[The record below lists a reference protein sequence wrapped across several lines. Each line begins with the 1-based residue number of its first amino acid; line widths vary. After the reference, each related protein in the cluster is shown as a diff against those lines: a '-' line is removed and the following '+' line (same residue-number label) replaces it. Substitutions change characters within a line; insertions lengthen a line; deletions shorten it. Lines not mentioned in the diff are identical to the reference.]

1 MTKDNT
7 WREVTLTLPPRMAY
21 THVFEDTKPNHY
33 DINNLSVATLYA
45 GVRVL
50 PSPHEYELM
59 VPSNGRNILARKE
72 GSSQIEI
79 YNDSDVTARIIL
91 TTFNEPFNPAVL
103 ANSASSTSG
112 GGGGG
117 ATDGNVI
124 VKGFSSALPAGNN
137 NLGKVVVTEIPTVP
151 IEFKTLPPGTNMI
164 GNVGV
169 TKLPPLAEGTSH
181 IGSVN
186 VEGGV
191 SIASMPPVQ
200 VTNDPVRASCI
211 AWEGTISVNHVVFDM
226 GQHDVLKFNYI
237 LNEGDTDLFINF
249 DSYQATP
256 NDLKGAGL
264 TGRAATI
271 RMRPG
276 ESITDF
282 TRKTS
287 KVNMI
292 RTSGSGT
299 VRILGV

>member
-137 NLGKVVVTEIPTVP
+137 NLGKVVVTEMPTVP
-151 IEFKTLPPGTNMI
+151 IEFKTLPSGTNMI

-200 VTNDPVRASCI
+200 V
-211 AWEGTISVNHVVFDM
+211 
-226 GQHDVLKFNYI
+226 
-237 LNEGDTDLFINF
+237 
-249 DSYQATP
+249 
-256 NDLKGAGL
+256 
-264 TGRAATI
+264 
-271 RMRPG
+271 
-276 ESITDF
+276 
-282 TRKTS
+282 
-287 KVNMI
+287 
-292 RTSGSGT
+292 
-299 VRILGV
+299 

>member
-7 WREVTLTLPPRMAY
+7 WREVTLTLPPKMVY
-21 THVFEDTKPNHY
+21 THHFMDTKPNHY

-50 PSPHEYELM
+50 PSPSEYELF

-79 YNDSDVTARIIL
+79 YNDSAVPARIIL
-91 TTFNEPFNPAVL
+91 TSFDEPFNPAVL
-103 ANSASSTSG
+103 ANSGSVAPISNG
-112 GGGGG
+112 GGGVSD
-117 ATDGNVI
+117 TVT
-124 VKGFSSALPAGNN
+124 VKGFTSALPAGSNN
-137 NLGKVVVTEIPTVP
+137 IGKVVVTEMPTIP
-151 IEFKTLPPGTNMI
+151 IEFKTLPSGTNMI

-200 VTNDPVRASCI
+200 VTNDPVRASHFSFEANI
-211 AWEGTISVNHVVFDM
+211 ATSNYVCNVV
-226 GQHDVLKFNYI
+226 DVIKFSYI
-237 LNEGDTDLFINF
+237 INEGDTDLFLNF
-249 DSYQATP
+249 DDNTLSP
-256 NDLKGAGL
+256 GIIGGKNN
-264 TGRAATI
+264 TI
-271 RMRPG
+271 RLKPG
-276 ESITDF
+276 EQLSEF
-282 TRKTS
+282 TRKAT
-287 KVNMI
+287 KITFV
-292 RTSGSGT
+292 RQSGNGM

>member
-137 NLGKVVVTEIPTVP
+137 NLGKVVVTEMPTVP
-151 IEFKTLPPGTNMI
+151 IEFKTLPSGTNMI

-169 TKLPPLAEGTSH
+169 TKLPPLAEGKSF
-181 IGSVN
+181 IGSVG
-186 VEGGV
+186 VQGGV
-191 SIASMPPVQ
+191 SITDMPPIN
-200 VTNDPVRASCI
+200 VTNDPVRASCM
-211 AWEGTISVNHVVFDM
+211 AWEGSVNNSIVTFDM
-226 GQHDVLKFNYI
+226 LDKNVLKFNYI
-237 LNEGDTDLFINF
+237 VNEGDTDLYVNF
-249 DSYQATP
+249 DSFSVNPT
-256 NDLKGAGL
+256 DLQGKNGVG
-264 TGRAATI
+264 ATI
-271 RMRPG
+271 RLKPG

-287 KVNMI
+287 KVNMT
-292 RTSGSGT
+292 RTSGSGS

>member
-103 ANSASSTSG
+103 ANSASGTSG

-137 NLGKVVVTEIPTVP
+137 NLGKVVVTEMPAVS
-151 IEFKTLPPGTNMI
+151 FMLQTLPPGTNHI
-164 GNVGV
+164 GAV
-169 TKLPPLAEGTSH
+169 TVAKLPPLAEGTSH

-191 SIASMPPVQ
+191 SISAMPPVQ
-200 VTNDPVRASCI
+200 VTNDPVRASHFYFEAMI
-211 AWEGTISVNHVVFDM
+211 GT
-226 GQHDVLKFNYI
+226 GNYI
-237 LNEGDTDLFINF
+237 CNVGDVIKFSYLVNEGDTDLFLNF
-249 DSYQATP
+249 DDNTLNP
-256 NDLKGAGL
+256 NLLSGKNM
-264 TGRAATI
+264 TI
-271 RMRPG
+271 RLKPG
-276 ESITDF
+276 EQLSEF
-282 TRKTS
+282 TRKANKITF
-287 KVNMI
+287 V
-292 RTSGSGT
+292 RQSGNGM
-299 VRILGV
+299 VRLLGV

>member
-1 MTKDNT
+1 MAKDNT

-21 THVFEDTKPNHY
+21 THVFEDTRPNHY

-91 TTFNEPFNPAVL
+91 TSFNEPFNPAVL
-103 ANSASSTSG
+103 ANSASAPSG
-112 GGGGG
+112 GGGTGG
-117 ATDGNVI
+117 TDGNVI

-137 NLGKVVVTEIPTVP
+137 NIGKVVVTEMPAVS
-151 IEFKTLPPGTNMI
+151 FMLQTLPPGTNHI
-164 GNVGV
+164 GTV
-169 TKLPPLAEGTSH
+169 TVAKLPPLAEGTSH

-200 VTNDPVRASCI
+200 VTNDPVRGSHFYFEAEITTGNYVCNV
-211 AWEGTISVNHVVFDM
+211 G
-226 GQHDVLKFNYI
+226 DVIKFSYLI
-237 LNEGDTDLFINF
+237 NEGDTDLFLNF
-249 DSYQATP
+249 DDNTLNP
-256 NDLKGAGL
+256 NLLSGKNV
-264 TGRAATI
+264 TI
-271 RMRPG
+271 RLKPG
-276 ESITDF
+276 EQLTEF
-282 TRKTS
+282 TRKAS
-287 KVNMI
+287 KITFVR
-292 RTSGSGT
+292 RTGSGM
-299 VRILGV
+299 VRLLGV